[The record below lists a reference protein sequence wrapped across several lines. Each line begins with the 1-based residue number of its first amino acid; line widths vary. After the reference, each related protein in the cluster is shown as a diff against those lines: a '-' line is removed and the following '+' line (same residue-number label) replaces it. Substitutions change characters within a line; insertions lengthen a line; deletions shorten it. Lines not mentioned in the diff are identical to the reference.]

1 MADKF
6 IDVYDRGNPD
16 KEKVEQGNS
25 TGFVDVYDQGNPDP
39 VVIAPPIEDTMTLA
53 NIARQTLGQG
63 TAMGFGDEIE
73 GLIRGVYEA
82 AVNGADLEEAIN
94 TGIDYAR
101 KQNKDFEAQHGGKA
115 LAMQMGGG
123 LLTGLAGSG
132 RALAARGLTMG
143 QKALLGT
150 KTGAA
155 LGGATGAGMSEGGV
169 ADRAMGAG
177 IGATLGATGGAL
189 LPVAGAG
196 IKKVSSAIGR
206 HLPGGSTRQA
216 EGLLRNT
223 MNEAGVTPQSMIRG
237 LNTLGPQGV
246 VADVGDRN
254 VRDLARYTANKMGG
268 KSAQDMLRKR
278 HIGQGPRIEQAIN
291 KNIKDQPLDDYLLQ
305 TAKTRSAQANKN
317 YSKLRE
323 SKVEL
328 TPQLKTFYKNKE
340 IIKAYKKAG
349 KIADANGEILVPL
362 SRETAEGVVIYAKPN
377 MKTLDYIK
385 QSLDD
390 QVSKAY
396 KSGNNSYGNALKG
409 LRDDFRDHIDDIVPE
424 YASVRSAYA
433 GYSAAMEA
441 AEQGS
446 KFIMSK
452 KMVDPNVLKKMGEH
466 EKEAFLVGVS
476 DALKFKVLSPQDAAD
491 VTKKIFGSHLDRRR
505 LQAAFGGDNAAYKK
519 FEQVIK
525 NEIRMAE
532 THSAVG
538 EGSRTAPMLMDE
550 KTFSRAAGA
559 VGDALGAGAGSPSSM
574 GAVVTRLAD
583 KLQTPPEA
591 VAKKLSSLLL
601 SQRPEDKIRAAKII
615 SQGET
620 KGNKLSRLL
629 RAPAA
634 STVGLVSGRT
644 QRN

>member
-1 MADKF
+1 MAGKF
-6 IDVYDRGNPD
+6 VDVYD
-16 KEKVEQGNS
+16 QGNLVETPS
-25 TGFVDVYDQGNPDP
+25 GRESSGFVDVYDQGNPEPP
-39 VVIAPPIEDTMTLA
+39 VQAPPIEDTMSVA
-53 NIARQTLGQG
+53 NVARQIVGQG
-63 TAMGFGDEIE
+63 TALGYGDEIE
-73 GLIRGVYEA
+73 GLVRGVYEA
-82 AVNGADLEEAIN
+82 AVNGANLSDAIN

-123 LLTGLAGSG
+123 LLTGVAGAG
-132 RALAARGLTMG
+132 RALAAKGLTMG
-143 QKALLGT
+143 ANMAQGA
-150 KTGAA
+150 KTGAVLGGVTGSGMAEGGVGDRA
-155 LGGATGAGMSEGGV
+155 LGAATGAVLGGV
-169 ADRAMGAG
+169 
-177 IGATLGATGGAL
+177 GGVV

-196 IKKVSSAIGR
+196 VKKIGSAIGR
-206 HLPGGSTRQA
+206 HLPGGSSRQS

-223 MNEAGVTPQSMIRG
+223 MSEAGVTPQT
-237 LNTLGPQGV
+237 LAKDLDTLGPQSV

-268 KSAQDMLRKR
+268 KSKQDMLRER
-278 HIGQGPRIEQAIN
+278 HIDQGPRIEQAIN

-305 TAKTRSAQANKN
+305 TAKARSVQANKN
-317 YSKLRE
+317 YGELRE
-323 SKVEL
+323 TAVEL
-328 TPQLKTFYKNKE
+328 TPQLKGFYKNKE
-340 IIKAYKKAG
+340 VIKAYRQAG
-349 KIADANGEILVPL
+349 KIADANGEVLVPL
-362 SRETAEGVVIYAKPN
+362 SNKTVDGVVYAKPN

-396 KSGNNSYGNALKG
+396 KAGNNSYGNALKT
-409 LRDDFRDHIDDIVPE
+409 LRDDFRDHIDEVVPE
-424 YASVRSAYA
+424 YKSVRSAYA
-433 GYSAAMEA
+433 GHSAAMDA
-441 AEQGS
+441 AEAGS
-446 KFIMSK
+446 KFIMSN
-452 KMVDPNVLKKMGEH
+452 KMVNTNVLKNMGEH
-466 EKEAFLVGVS
+466 EKESFLVGVS

-550 KTFSRAAGA
+550 KTFGKAAGV
-559 VGDALGAGAGSPSSM
+559 VGDTLGAGAGNPNSM
-574 GAVVTRLAD
+574 GALATRLAD

-601 SQRPEDKIRAAKII
+601 SQDPKDKLRAAEII
-615 SQGET
+615 AQGET
-620 KGNKLSRLL
+620 KGNKFSRLL
-629 RAPAA
+629 RAPATA
-634 STVGLVSGRT
+634 AVGYGAGRM
-644 QRN
+644 QGNR